1 MKWEPLGERVLL
13 DGYFK
18 VVDARF
24 RLPDGTEISRWLLR
38 QRRPAL
44 VLCCN
49 ERGDVLLTRQYRAP
63 FDEVEWEI
71 PGGDV
76 EPGEDVVAA
85 AAREFE
91 EETGYKP
98 EQVEH
103 VLTSRASP
111 GESDAEWYIC
121 IARGTVPGQIQLAP
135 DEQITHAWVPLEQA
149 LAMAQQKVIRHAG
162 ALIALL
168 YASATGGI
176 RP

>member
-1 MKWEPLGERVLL
+1 MKWEPLGEKVLL

-44 VLCCN
+44 VICLNGRN
-49 ERGDVLLTRQYRAP
+49 EVLLTRQYRAP

-76 EPGEDVVAA
+76 EPGESIIAA

-98 EQVEH
+98 EHVEH

-121 IARGTVPGQIQLAP
+121 VARGTVPGQLQLAA
-135 DEQITHAWVPLEQA
+135 DEQITHAWVPLERA
-149 LAMAQQKVIRHAG
+149 LAMARSGEIRHAG
-162 ALIALL
+162 ALIGLFYVAALG
-168 YASATGGI
+168 AMK
-176 RP
+176 P